1 MKLRTGQMGTVP
13 GGLCLGPRRCRAL
26 LQLLLLGLA
35 VGAQDL
41 LPPTAAPWSRD
52 PGLRARAASSPS
64 SLQKL
69 WGSRF
74 PLQPGPQGAGPR
86 CWFHGF
92 WSEPQSPWFI
102 FGGGTQLTVLD
113 QPKSAPL
120 VTLFPPSSEEL
131 QVNKAT
137 LVCLMNDFYPGTVM
151 VAWKANGTTITQG
164 VETTQSSKQR
174 NNKYMAS
181 SYLTVTPD
189 QWISRGTYTCQVTHE
204 GSTIEKNVSLAKCS
218 WSPTLTPYAET

>member
-1 MKLRTGQMGTVP
+1 MKPRIGPVGPEVP
-13 GGLCLGPRRCRAL
+13 RGLCLGPRPCRAL
-26 LQLLLLGLA
+26 LLLLLLGLD

-52 PGLRARAASSPS
+52 PGPRARAGS
-64 SLQKL
+64 SLSILRNL
-69 WGSRF
+69 WGRF

-86 CWFHGF
+86 CWPHGF
-92 WSEPQSPWFI
+92 WSEPQSPWFV
-102 FGGGTQLTVLD
+102 FGGGTQLTVLG
-113 QPKSAPL
+113 QAKAAPL
-120 VTLFPPSSEEL
+120 VTLFPPSYEEL

-137 LVCLMNDFYPGTVM
+137 LVCLMNDFYPGTLM

-164 VETTQSSKQR
+164 VETTQPSKQS

-189 QWISRGTYTCQVTHE
+189 QWKSRGTYTCQVTHE
-204 GSTIEKNVSLAKCS
+204 GSTVEKSVSPEKCS
-218 WSPTLTPYAET
+218 